1 MKRKFTLLF
10 AGFLFFILPVI
21 GQTTYMHAYTS
32 LNGSRAAITLNLPGG
47 FLLTGGKTNSFT
59 ASDQDMLL
67 VKTDTLGNIAWVKTI
82 GTSDDDEILSMV
94 YDGISD
100 IAVLARSNVSGVY
113 QYTFMMMDLTG
124 NVSIQRTFSL
134 NTGLNF
140 AKMTMLATG
149 NFLVYGTSGNKI
161 VLLSLTPV
169 TADNWMKDISIDAPS
184 TSLSSIDATQ
194 MVNGNIALL
203 VNYAL
208 GGPLTNSVFYL
219 VFVDGT
225 GTLVNSIAYSSTVD
239 VSTNKIYC
247 SPSNGNLYVVG
258 TANSSRILLV
268 KLTDSGSVTWSK
280 SYDPAFLSFAYAG
293 DAIFDPVTDRFSV
306 LGYTIGPGFE
316 VSTYDNDGNFLW
328 NNGGPTYTESPV
340 AITRSDD
347 GNLFVTGTLPSLT
360 TGMNDVFVCR
370 ILANG
375 RTCSQSANVIPLTSN
390 YTVSG
395 APEAFTDNGS
405 PTLTDITLTFTS
417 LTHSLSNDV
426 ACTYAVGVDEFV
438 SNNKINIVSTLVNE
452 KLSFSYYGITA
463 SGAQV
468 SVRDLSGRII
478 VKKMYDASEEIQQL
492 DVSDLSSGLYLLTIS
507 GDENSVSQKFV
518 VQK

>member
-1 MKRKFTLLF
+1 
-10 AGFLFFILPVI
+10 
-21 GQTTYMHAYTS
+21 
-32 LNGSRAAITLNLPGG
+32 
-47 FLLTGGKTNSFT
+47 
-59 ASDQDMLL
+59 
-67 VKTDTLGNIAWVKTI
+67 
-82 GTSDDDEILSMV
+82 
-94 YDGISD
+94 
-100 IAVLARSNVSGVY
+100 
-113 QYTFMMMDLTG
+113 
-124 NVSIQRTFSL
+124 
-134 NTGLNF
+134 
-140 AKMTMLATG
+140 
-149 NFLVYGTSGNKI
+149 
-161 VLLSLTPV
+161 
-169 TADNWMKDISIDAPS
+169 
-184 TSLSSIDATQ
+184 
-194 MVNGNIALL
+194 
-203 VNYAL
+203 
-208 GGPLTNSVFYL
+208 
-219 VFVDGT
+219 
-225 GTLVNSIAYSSTVD
+225 
-239 VSTNKIYC
+239 
-247 SPSNGNLYVVG
+247 
-258 TANSSRILLV
+258 
-268 KLTDSGSVTWSK
+268 
-280 SYDPAFLSFAYAG
+280 
-293 DAIFDPVTDRFSV
+293 
-306 LGYTIGPGFE
+306 
-316 VSTYDNDGNFLW
+316 
-328 NNGGPTYTESPV
+328 
-340 AITRSDD
+340 
-347 GNLFVTGTLPSLT
+347 
-360 TGMNDVFVCR
+360 MNDVFVCR